1 MSPFNDLKIQKVYFS
16 ILEIPFMWFIYS
28 VSLLIIFLLPFKSLR
43 IFIIAVLKSFPD
55 NFIITVISKSF
66 FFYWLIFLLAT
77 FSCIFVI
84 SKFLMG
90 CWTFLI
96 LLCCLPLSVFWKAVE
111 LLVGQLNPPEISL
124 AFLGWICISFYSGAS
139 LVLLQRSNPF
149 GVSFEW
155 FHCQQVLS
163 IWSG

>member
-66 FFYWLIFLLAT
+66 FLLVDFSFGYIFLYL
-77 FSCIFVI
+77 CNLKIFDGMLDI
-84 SKFLMG
+84 FN
-90 CWTFLI
+90 I
-96 LLCCLPLSVFWKAVE
+96 ALLSSIKC
-111 LLVGQLNPPEISL
+111 
-124 AFLGWICISFYSGAS
+124 
-139 LVLLQRSNPF
+139 VLEGS
-149 GVSFEW
+149 
-155 FHCQQVLS
+155 
-163 IWSG
+163 